1 MKVYLNLTMDFL
13 RRNLWTFVFLFYQT
27 FLVYFLAINAANGDV
42 RERVLVNLLW
52 TFLSIVS
59 VSFLNTKLKNWF
71 ISIIYGISFIPNIV
85 VLSFFLINNYIMKS
99 TDFFVIFDTN
109 PNEAFGFF
117 DTLSLKIV
125 VYVFIYIIIGLLLF
139 LRALKTSGNNAKRY
153 ISIISLIFFLIISAN
168 LPFRSKVASIDFYK
182 SFMNFNKEIMEI
194 KEFYKNRE
202 HIKIDATSKLNVS
215 PKNIILIIGES
226 ANRHHYSLYGYK
238 RNTTPRL
245 DSIKSELYIFKDVI
259 TPHIQ
264 TLNAIRYICTFSNH
278 SAPKLY
284 KKEPSIVEIF
294 KAAGYKTYWIDNQ
307 GTGGIDTYTPT
318 SYRAFAK
325 LSDKFVLLPNGY
337 NDEELLPI
345 LDSCLNESNENK
357 FVVIHLKG
365 SHFPYKD
372 YPKEFKIFNSKEN
385 PSAFCKEMTDKDI
398 ENINNYDNTILY
410 NDFIISSI
418 LKKVKSYSGLN
429 LMLYT
434 SDHGEEMYDTQLYA
448 GRGFENITPSMC
460 EVPFILYLNKAYKEI
475 LDTNSININRAFST
489 EDIPH
494 SLLDICKID
503 YALKDSTRSIFNPNF
518 VERERF
524 VKEENYDDIRSKSPK
539 L

>member
-1 MKVYLNLTMDFL
+1 MKVYFNLTMDFL

-52 TFLSIVS
+52 TLLSIVS

-117 DTLSLKIV
+117 DTLSLKMV

-153 ISIISLIFFLIISAN
+153 ISIISLIFFLFISAN
-168 LPFRSKVASIDFYK
+168 LPFRSKVACIDFYK

-202 HIKIDATSKLNVS
+202 HIKIDATSNLNIS

-264 TLNAIRYICTFSNH
+264 TLNAVRYICTFSNH
-278 SAPKLY
+278 SSPKLY

-365 SHFPYKD
+365 SHFAYKD
-372 YPKEFKIFNSKEN
+372 YPNEFRIFNSKDN
-385 PSAFCKEMTDKDI
+385 PSQFSKKMSDKDI

-410 NDFIISSI
+410 NDFILSSI
-418 LKKVKSYSGLN
+418 LKRIKTCAGLN

-460 EVPFILYLNKAYKEI
+460 EVPFILYLNDEYKKI
-475 LDTNSININRAFST
+475 LNVENININRPFSI
-489 EDIPH
+489 EDTPH

-503 YALKDSTRSIFNPNF
+503 YILKDTTRSIFNKDF

-524 VKEENYDDIRSKSPK
+524 VKEENYEIIKSRRK
-539 L
+539 K

>member
-1 MKVYLNLTMDFL
+1 MKVYFNLTMDFL
-13 RRNLWTFVFLFYQT
+13 RRNLWTFAFLLYQT
-27 FLVYFLAINAANGDV
+27 FGLYLVAINAANKDV
-42 RERVLVNLLW
+42 TERVCVNFFWAL
-52 TFLSIVS
+52 LSIAS
-59 VSFLNTKLKNWF
+59 ISFLNSKFKNWF
-71 ISIIYGISFIPNIV
+71 LSTIYVISFIPNIV

-109 PNEAFGFF
+109 PNEALGFF
-117 DTLSLKIV
+117 DTLSINTAI
-125 VYVFIYIIIGLLLF
+125 YVSLYIIIGFVLF
-139 LRALKTSGNNAKRY
+139 IKAIKSNGNNTKNL
-153 ISIISLIFFLIISAN
+153 ISIISIALFAFISIN

-202 HIKIDATSKLNVS
+202 HIKIDATSKLNIS

-238 RNTTPRL
+238 RSTTPHL

-264 TLNAIRYICTFSNH
+264 TLNAVRYICTFSNH

-325 LSDKFVLLPNGY
+325 LSDNFVLLPNGY

-372 YPKEFKIFNSKEN
+372 YPNEFKIFNSKEN

-418 LKKVKSYSGLN
+418 LKKVKSHSGLN
-429 LMLYT
+429 LILYT

-460 EVPFILYLNKAYKEI
+460 EVPFILYLNEAYKET
-475 LDTNSININRAFST
+475 LDTNNININRAFST

-518 VERERF
+518 IERERF
-524 VKEENYDDIRSKSPK
+524 VKEENYDDIRSRSPK

>member
-1 MKVYLNLTMDFL
+1 MKVYFNLTMDFL

-52 TFLSIVS
+52 TLLSIVS

-117 DTLSLKIV
+117 DTLSLEMI

-238 RNTTPRL
+238 RSTTPRL

-264 TLNAIRYICTFSNH
+264 TLNAVRYICTFSNH

-345 LDSCLNESNENK
+345 LDSCLKESNENK

-372 YPKEFKIFNSKEN
+372 YPNEFRVFNSKEN

-418 LKKVKSYSGLN
+418 LKKVKSHSGLN

-460 EVPFILYLNKAYKEI
+460 EVPFILYLNEAYKEI

-503 YALKDSTRSIFNPNF
+503 YDLKDSTRSIFNSNF

-524 VKEENYDDIRSKSPK
+524 VKEENYDDIRSRMT
-539 L
+539 

>member
-52 TFLSIVS
+52 TLLSIVS

-85 VLSFFLINNYIMKS
+85 VLSFFLINNYIMTS

-117 DTLSLKIV
+117 DTLSLKMV

-182 SFMNFNKEIMEI
+182 SFMNFNKEIIEI

-202 HIKIDATSKLNVS
+202 HIKIDATSNLNVS

-264 TLNAIRYICTFSNH
+264 TLNAVRYICTFSNH

-325 LSDKFVLLPNGY
+325 LSDKFILLPNGY

-372 YPKEFKIFNSKEN
+372 YPKEFRIFNSKEN

-410 NDFIISSI
+410 NDFIIFSI
-418 LKKVKSYSGLN
+418 LKKVKSHSGLN

-460 EVPFILYLNKAYKEI
+460 EVPFILYLNEAYKEI

-518 VERERF
+518 IERERF
-524 VKEENYDDIRSKSPK
+524 VKEENYYDIRSRSPK